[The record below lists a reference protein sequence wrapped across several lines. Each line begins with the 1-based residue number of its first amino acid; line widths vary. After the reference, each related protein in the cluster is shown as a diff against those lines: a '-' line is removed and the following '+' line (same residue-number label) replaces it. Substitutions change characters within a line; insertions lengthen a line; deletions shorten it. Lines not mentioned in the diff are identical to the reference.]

1 MKGGVFHAVF
11 VSKRNEANRNKGV
24 TVEVRFYSPHVV
36 LTRGHAKRREEAA
49 VSTQSLYCS

>member
-1 MKGGVFHAVF
+1 MAF

-24 TVEVRFYSPHVV
+24 TVEVQFYSLHVV
-36 LTRGHAKRREEAA
+36 LMRGHAIRRKEAA